1 MSGDIYL
8 AASAALAYEKRLEV
22 VANNLANLN
31 TAGFKRDNVSFQA
44 YMLNHAGSPTPV
56 NAPYPQAASPESFWV
71 EYNSRTDFSPGFLRQ
86 TGNPFDLALNGKGF
100 FSVQSPDGE
109 LYTRRGNFS
118 LSPEGTLVTQEGWPV
133 MGDSGEIRV
142 AAGSSNRKAL
152 EVTIGE
158 DGVLQVNGSKV
169 GRLRVSDFSTPESLT
184 KVNGCYFKPGA
195 GQGEPEPMKDSRI
208 SQGFL
213 EMANVEAVQLMTE
226 MIEIHR
232 GYESYNRVIRAI
244 DDLNS
249 KSINEVGRTV

>member
-44 YMLNHAGSPTPV
+44 YMLNNAGSPAPV
-56 NAPYPQAASPESFWV
+56 NPPYPQAASPESFWV
-71 EYNSRTDFSPGFLRQ
+71 EYKSRTDFSPGFLRQ

-118 LSPEGTLVTQEGWPV
+118 LSPEGILVTQEGWPV
-133 MGDSGEIRV
+133 MGDGGEIRV
-142 AAGSSNRKAL
+142 AGGNSDRRTL
-152 EVTIGE
+152 EVTVGE

-169 GRLRVSDFSTPESLT
+169 GRLRVSDFSAPDSLT
-184 KVNGCYFKPGA
+184 KVNGCYFKPGSDRRLRSPWRTS
-195 GQGEPEPMKDSRI
+195 GWRRGFWRWPTSRRC
-208 SQGFL
+208 S
-213 EMANVEAVQLMTE
+213 
-226 MIEIHR
+226 
-232 GYESYNRVIRAI
+232 
-244 DDLNS
+244 
-249 KSINEVGRTV
+249 

>member
-44 YMLNHAGSPTPV
+44 YMLDQAGSPAPV
-56 NAPYPQAASPESFWV
+56 NPPYPQAPSPESFWV
-71 EYNSRTDFSPGFLRQ
+71 EYKSRTDFSPGFLRQ

-118 LSPEGTLVTQEGWPV
+118 LSPEGTLVSQEGWPV
-133 MGDSGEIRV
+133 MGDGGEIRV
-142 AAGSSNRKAL
+142 AGRNSNRRTL
-152 EVTIGE
+152 EVSIGE
-158 DGVLQVNGSKV
+158 DGAVQVNGSKV
-169 GRLRVSDFSTPESLT
+169 GQLRVSDFAAPDGLT
-184 KVNGCYFKPGA
+184 KVNGCYFKPGPDGA
-195 GQGEPEPMKDSRI
+195 APEPMENCRMA
-208 SQGFL
+208 QGFL

-232 GYESYNRVIRAI
+232 GYESYQRVIRAI
-244 DDLNS
+244 DELNS
-249 KSINEVGRTV
+249 KSISDVGRTS

>member
-44 YMLNHAGSPTPV
+44 YMLNNAGSPAPV
-56 NAPYPQAASPESFWV
+56 SPPYPQAASPESFWV

-86 TGNPFDLALNGKGF
+86 TGNPFDLAINGKGF

-118 LSPEGTLVTQEGWPV
+118 LSQEGMLVTQEGWSV
-133 MGDSGEIRV
+133 MGDGGEIRV
-142 AAGSSNRKAL
+142 AVGNSNRRAL
-152 EVTIGE
+152 DVTVGE

-169 GRLRVSDFSTPESLT
+169 GRLRVSDFPTPDSLT
-184 KVNGCYFKPGA
+184 KVNGCYFKPGS
-195 GQGEPEPMKDSRI
+195 GQGAPEPMEDSRI

-232 GYESYNRVIRAI
+232 GYESYQRVIRAI

-249 KSINEVGRTV
+249 KSINDVGRTI